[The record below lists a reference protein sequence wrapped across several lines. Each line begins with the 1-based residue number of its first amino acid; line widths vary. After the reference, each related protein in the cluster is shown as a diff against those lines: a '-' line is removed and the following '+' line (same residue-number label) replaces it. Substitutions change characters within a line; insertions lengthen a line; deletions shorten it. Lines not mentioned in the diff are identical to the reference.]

1 MARVQAEEKGSMMEL
16 TTSFDESVTEDLRD
30 SARFR
35 KAFLGRV
42 VASMLAGEVDLGKLM
57 LRKYVNGTIGFIK
70 LGAALGKSSKTL
82 MQMLGPKGNPHI
94 RNFFEIVAYLQKV
107 EGITLQVIGPESSPK
122 SSRTRQKKA
131 A

>member
-1 MARVQAEEKGSMMEL
+1 MLQEDAE
-16 TTSFDESVTEDLRD
+16 
-30 SARFR
+30 FR
-35 KAFLGRV
+35 KALLAQTV
-42 VASMLAGEVDLGKLM
+42 EVMLEGEIEVGKGL

-94 RNFFEIVAYLQKV
+94 RNFFEIVAYLQKF
-107 EGITLQVIGPESSPK
+107 EGITLQVVGPKPA
-122 SSRTRQKKA
+122 RVRHKKA